1 MPVPMDLC
9 DLLPLSALHLE
20 TGDSPDLL
28 VDALAFVR
36 FLAGEQPHA
45 RQAVIERP
53 RKDAVLHPAQSHC
66 LRTARL
72 PRSSVELWAGDGW
85 TLLVDRHSDGT
96 ASLWACATT
105 ADLADTI
112 LAESMSGANETAPSP
127 DRTVTAQ
134 LWHATPKGSK
144 CRRRHLS
151 CPSWDEIRPG
161 YASRPAEAFDQLAGL
176 TPSIVA
182 GRLLLLHGP
191 PGTGKTTAM
200 RALARAWRPWCELHV
215 VLDPENLLASPSYLM
230 ELVLGDDD
238 ERAGRWRC
246 LLLEDC
252 DELVRAGAKDAAG
265 QALARLLNLT
275 DGLLGQGLDIIVA
288 ITTNEPLHVLHP
300 AVTRPGRCLAEIEV
314 SRLTRAEAAD
324 WLGTSDGIAPDGV
337 TLAELHALRST
348 LRPIDGRAEPATHG
362 QYL

>member
-1 MPVPMDLC
+1 MDLP
-9 DLLPLSALHLE
+9 DLLPLSALHME
-20 TGDSPDLL
+20 MGDSPDLL
-28 VDALAFVR
+28 IDALAFER

-53 RKDAVLHPAQSHC
+53 RKDAVLHPADGHC

-85 TLLVDRHSDGT
+85 TLLVDRHGDGT
-96 ASLWACATT
+96 ASLWACATST
-105 ADLADTI
+105 VLADTVI
-112 LAESMSGANETAPSP
+112 AETTSGGAEPAPSP
-127 DRTVTAQ
+127 ARTVTAQ
-134 LWHATPKGSK
+134 LWHATQKGGK

-151 CPSWDEIRPG
+151 CPSWEEIRHG
-161 YASRPAEAFDQLAGL
+161 YACRPAAALDRLAGL
-176 TPSIVA
+176 TASTVA

-191 PGTGKTTAM
+191 AGTGKTTAV

-215 VLDPENLLASPSYLM
+215 VLDPENLFASPSYLM
-230 ELVLGDDD
+230 ELALGDDG

-314 SRLTRAEAAD
+314 TRLTRAEGAV
-324 WLGTSDGIAPDGV
+324 WLGTSEGIGPDGA
-337 TLAELHALRST
+337 TLAELHALRSAVG
-348 LRPIDGRAEPATHG
+348 PIDGRAEAARVG

>member
-1 MPVPMDLC
+1 MDLP

-20 TGDSPDLL
+20 MGDSPDLL
-28 VDALAFVR
+28 IDALAFVR

-45 RQAVIERP
+45 HHAVIERL
-53 RKDAVLHPAQSHC
+53 RKDAVLHPAQGHC

-72 PRSSVELWAGDGW
+72 PRSSVELWGGDGW
-85 TLLVDRHSDGT
+85 TLLIDRHSDGT

-105 ADLADTI
+105 TALADSVI
-112 LAESMSGANETAPSP
+112 AESTSGATEPAPSP
-127 DRTVTAQ
+127 AQNVTAQ
-134 LWHATPKGSK
+134 LWHATPKGGK
-144 CRRRHLS
+144 CRRRNLS
-151 CPSWDEIRPG
+151 CPSWEDIRHG
-161 YASRPAEAFDQLAGL
+161 YAHRPAGALDRLAGL
-176 TPSIVA
+176 TARTVA

-191 PGTGKTTAM
+191 PGTGKTTAL

-215 VLDPENLLASPSYLM
+215 VLDPENLFASPSYLM
-230 ELVLGDDD
+230 ELALGDDE

-314 SRLTRAEAAD
+314 TRLTRAEGAA
-324 WLGTSDGIAPDGV
+324 WLGTSDGIGPDGA
-337 TLAELHALRST
+337 TLAELHAVRST
-348 LRPIDGRAEPATHG
+348 LGPIDGRAEPARVG

>member
-1 MPVPMDLC
+1 MDLS

-20 TGDSPDLL
+20 AGDSPDLL
-28 VDALAFVR
+28 ADALAFVR
-36 FLAGEQPHA
+36 FVTGEQPHA

-53 RKDAVLHPAQSHC
+53 RKGAVLHPAEGQR
-66 LRTARL
+66 LRTARR
-72 PRSSVELWAGDGW
+72 PRASVELWAGDGW
-85 TLLVDRHSDGT
+85 TLLVDRHGDGS

-105 ADLADTI
+105 TELADKVI
-112 LAESMSGANETAPSP
+112 AESTDGAGEPLPAPG
-127 DRTVTAQ
+127 RNVTAQ
-134 LWHATPKGSK
+134 LWHATPKGGKS
-144 CRRRHLS
+144 RRRHLS
-151 CPSWDEIRPG
+151 CPSWEEIRHG
-161 YASRPAEAFDQLAGL
+161 YASRPAEAVDQLVSL
-176 TPSIVA
+176 TAKDVA

-191 PGTGKTTAM
+191 PGTGKTTAI

-215 VLDPENLLASPSYLM
+215 VLDPENLFASPSYLM
-230 ELVLGDDD
+230 ELALGDDD

-265 QALARLLNLT
+265 QALGRLLNLT
-275 DGLLGQGLDIIVA
+275 DGLLGQGLDVIVA

-314 SRLTRAEAAD
+314 TRLTRAEAAA
-324 WLGTSDGIAPDGV
+324 WLGSSDDIGPDGA

-348 LRPIDGRAEPATHG
+348 LGPIDGRAEPAQVG